1 MAATRSSP
9 RTPSK
14 HKGVGQLPTEGLPDY
29 IDLSHKATWD
39 CVSTEIFLECVR
51 EQILAGRRLG
61 TTISVAGYK
70 EISVQFAQR
79 TVRRH
84 DMKQF
89 KNKYLVLKKEWQAW
103 NKLMDTS
110 KGVTGIGFDRSTGL
124 FTASDEWSE
133 NLKSTNKLAYK
144 FKTKPLEHEDLMRE
158 VFTGATATGK
168 HHWTPGEQ
176 VVDIADG
183 ESDSADSPGL
193 QPFTAPYEPVVD
205 SPPPSPIVQV
215 DETEQ
220 GSKRKKGASTSKKSK
235 KPSTGVSVLV
245 DSFNHLSQAVRSQKH
260 LTIWHGT
267 GASQKYGIE
276 ACMQR
281 IMAIP
286 DFLSTPL
293 FHFACIALENADYRE
308 ILMCMPD
315 DALCHTLRRDFGL
328 RVPKRPHGLHIEES
342 VAMFIHTLAGYQN
355 QSIQERFQHSGETIS
370 RHFHA
375 VLDAMKLFTEQH
387 CKPTRAQTRRYPKL
401 RSRGKYI
408 LFKNCIGALDGTH
421 VETVFPVYDAGT
433 YYGRKGY
440 PTQNILTVADFDMCF
455 IFISC
460 GWDGS
465 MHDSRIFKEVIENQ
479 RAPFPHP

>member
-1 MAATRSSP
+1 MHSMSATRSSP

-39 CVSTEIFLECVR
+39 NVSTEIFLECVR

-61 TTISVAGYK
+61 TTITVAEYK
-70 EISVQFAQR
+70 EIAVQFAKR
-79 TVRRH
+79 TGRRH

-89 KNKYLVLKKEWQAW
+89 KNKYLALKKEWQAW

-110 KGVTGIGFDRSTGL
+110 KGVTGIGFNRSTGL
-124 FTASDEWSE
+124 FTASDEWWE

-144 FKTKPLEHEDLMRE
+144 FKSKPLEHEDLMRE

-168 HHWTPGEQ
+168 HHWTPGET

-193 QPFTAPYEPVVD
+193 QPFTTPYQPVVD

-220 GSKRKKGASTSKKSK
+220 GSKRKKGASSSGKSK
-235 KPSTGVSVLV
+235 KPSSGASVLA
-245 DSFNHLSQAVRSQKH
+245 DSFNHLSEAIRSQKH
-260 LTIWHGT
+260 FTIRHGT

-293 FHFACIALENADYRE
+293 FHFACIALENAYYRE

-315 DALCHTLRRDFGL
+315 DGNVVGWLAALKASKGL
-328 RVPKRPHGLHIEES
+328 
-342 VAMFIHTLAGYQN
+342 
-355 QSIQERFQHSGETIS
+355 
-370 RHFHA
+370 
-375 VLDAMKLFTEQH
+375 
-387 CKPTRAQTRRYPKL
+387 
-401 RSRGKYI
+401 
-408 LFKNCIGALDGTH
+408 
-421 VETVFPVYDAGT
+421 
-433 YYGRKGY
+433 
-440 PTQNILTVADFDMCF
+440 
-455 IFISC
+455 
-460 GWDGS
+460 
-465 MHDSRIFKEVIENQ
+465 
-479 RAPFPHP
+479 

>member
-39 CVSTEIFLECVR
+39 SVSTKIFLDCVR

-61 TTISVAGYK
+61 STITVAGYK
-70 EISVQFAQR
+70 EIAVQFAKR
-79 TVRRH
+79 TGRRH

-89 KNKYLVLKKEWQAW
+89 KNKCLALKKEWQAW

-124 FTASDEWSE
+124 FTASDEWWK
-133 NLKSTNKLAYK
+133 NLKSTNKLARK

-168 HHWTPGEQ
+168 HHWTPGEE

-183 ESDSADSPGL
+183 ESDSADSLGL
-193 QPFTAPYEPVVD
+193 RPFIAPYQLVVD

-220 GSKRKKGASTSKKSK
+220 GSKRKKGASSSGKSK
-235 KPSTGVSVLV
+235 KPSIGASVLA
-245 DSFNHLSQAVRSQKH
+245 DSFNHLSEAVRSQKH
-260 LTIWHGT
+260 LTIRHGT
-267 GASQKYGIE
+267 GASQKYGIK

-315 DALCHTLRRDFGL
+315 DGNVVGWLAALKASKGL
-328 RVPKRPHGLHIEES
+328 
-342 VAMFIHTLAGYQN
+342 
-355 QSIQERFQHSGETIS
+355 
-370 RHFHA
+370 
-375 VLDAMKLFTEQH
+375 
-387 CKPTRAQTRRYPKL
+387 
-401 RSRGKYI
+401 
-408 LFKNCIGALDGTH
+408 
-421 VETVFPVYDAGT
+421 
-433 YYGRKGY
+433 
-440 PTQNILTVADFDMCF
+440 
-455 IFISC
+455 
-460 GWDGS
+460 
-465 MHDSRIFKEVIENQ
+465 
-479 RAPFPHP
+479 